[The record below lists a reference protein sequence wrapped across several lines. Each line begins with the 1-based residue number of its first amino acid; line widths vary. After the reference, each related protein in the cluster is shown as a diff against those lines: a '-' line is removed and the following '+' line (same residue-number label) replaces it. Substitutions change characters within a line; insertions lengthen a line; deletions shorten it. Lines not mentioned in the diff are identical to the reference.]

1 MAEQR
6 TENPR
11 VGGSIPSL
19 ATSFLINDLRKI
31 LGPSVANSVANGTA
45 SAGHNH
51 GEIMGPRNAAKRR
64 SGGSAGVRA
73 TGPTYLPIQPHALTQ
88 RPTQAR
94 SATTLRLPP
103 CTRPHRRRG
112 NLTPATPVASP
123 TFQNKATPSTML
135 RGLKQFLQKSK
146 RGRVY
151 DAVCWPIGFDI
162 PSVRNLAL
170 LS

>member
-31 LGPSVANSVANGTA
+31 TGLSVANSVANGTV
-45 SAGHNH
+45 SAGHNR
-51 GEIMGPRNAAKRR
+51 GEIMGPRNAAKRG
-64 SGGSAGVRA
+64 SGGSAGVRG
-73 TGPTYLPIQPHALTQ
+73 TGPTYLPIQFHALTQ

-112 NLTPATPVASP
+112 KLTPATPVASP
-123 TFQNKATPSTML
+123 TFQNKATPSKL
-135 RGLKQFLQKSK
+135 QGGLEEFLQKRS
-146 RGRVY
+146 R
-151 DAVCWPIGFDI
+151 
-162 PSVRNLAL
+162 
-170 LS
+170 